1 MRAIIYFSFFV
12 ILTFV
17 IGALLAYPLKLLL
30 DPIFDL
36 AFRKYINYATLISG
50 VIACFIYLK
59 IQNLLSFSAFG
70 FSGKPGKFI
79 INLFNGF
86 AYGLAI
92 MLIIEIIL
100 FLLQIHKFDPYRSI
114 WLFSNISFLYKALF
128 AAVLIAS
135 LEELIFRGAFFSG
148 LHKEAGAFIAVFFTS
163 LVYAAVHFVRYPD
176 LMIEINI
183 GWLTGIEM
191 MPDAFRRFQE
201 WAITDYFLTLF
212 IFGVLLSLLRLK
224 HKNIAACIGA
234 HAGIVMLIKIAD
246 YFTNR
251 TNNSEFNYLV
261 SPYNSTYGW
270 ISFSVILLFT
280 FFYFIKLKTKK
291 IKY

>member
-148 LHKEAGAFIAVFFTS
+148 LHKEAGAFIAVLFTS

-176 LMIEINI
+176 LIIEINI

-191 MPDAFRRFQE
+191 MPDVFRRFQE

-251 TNNSEFNYLV
+251 TNDSDFNYLV

-270 ISFSVILLFT
+270 ISFSIILLFT

>member
-50 VIACFIYLK
+50 VITCFIYLK
-59 IQNLLSFSAFG
+59 INNLLSLSALGFGGKLNKFSMG
-70 FSGKPGKFI
+70 
-79 INLFNGF
+79 LFNGF
-86 AYGLAI
+86 VCGLAI

-100 FLLQIHKFDPYRSI
+100 FLLEIHEFDPYRGI
-114 WLFSNISFLYKALF
+114 WLFSNISFLYKALL
-128 AAVLIAS
+128 AAILIA
-135 LEELIFRGAFFSG
+135 LVEELIFRGAFFSG
-148 LHKEAGAFIAVFFTS
+148 LHKKAGAFIAVLFTS
-163 LVYAAVHFVRYPD
+163 LIYAAVHFVRYPD
-176 LMIEINI
+176 LIIEINI
-183 GWLTGIEM
+183 GWLTGIKM
-191 MPDAFRRFQE
+191 MPDAFRRFHE
-201 WAITDYFLTLF
+201 WNITDYFLTLF

-224 HKNIAACIGA
+224 HKNIGACIGA
-234 HAGIVMLIKIAD
+234 HAGIVLLIKIAD
-246 YFTNR
+246 YLTNR
-251 TNNSEFNYLV
+251 TNDSEFNYLV

-280 FFYFIKLKTKK
+280 FFYFTKLKRNKK
-291 IKY
+291 

>member
-17 IGALLAYPLKLLL
+17 VGALLAYPLKLLL

-50 VIACFIYLK
+50 VITCFIYLK
-59 IQNLLSFSAFG
+59 INNLLSFSAFG
-70 FSGKPGKFI
+70 FGGKLNKFSI
-79 INLFNGF
+79 SLFNGF
-86 AYGLAI
+86 VCGLAI

-100 FLLQIHKFDPYRSI
+100 FLLDIHEFDPYRSI
-114 WLFSNISFLYKALF
+114 WLFSNISFLYKTLL
-128 AAVLIAS
+128 AAILIA
-135 LEELIFRGAFFSG
+135 LVEELIFRGAFFSG
-148 LHKEAGAFIAVFFTS
+148 LHKEAGAFTAVLFTS

-176 LMIEINI
+176 LIMEINI
-183 GWLTGIEM
+183 GWFTGIEM

-201 WAITDYFLTLF
+201 WNITDYFLTLF

-246 YFTNR
+246 HFTNR
-251 TNNSEFNYLV
+251 TNSSEFNYLV

-270 ISFSVILLFT
+270 ISFSVILLFA
-280 FFYFIKLKTKK
+280 FFYFIKLKTNKK
-291 IKY
+291 